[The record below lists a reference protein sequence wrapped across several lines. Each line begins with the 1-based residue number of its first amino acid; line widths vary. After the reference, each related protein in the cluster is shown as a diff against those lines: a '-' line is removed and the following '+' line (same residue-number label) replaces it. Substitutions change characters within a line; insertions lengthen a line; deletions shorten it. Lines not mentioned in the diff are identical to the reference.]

1 MVFSDEKQ
9 QMETQKVDVNQVF
22 EEALNRA
29 KQDLETKVAR
39 EIVIGLAHQSENF
52 FDLVIAVGSDP
63 RLQKALQLMPFR
75 DLFPAYRGGA
85 RLVTERKPVERK
97 PAKVRPEVLSRV
109 LEALSKGPLSMVE
122 LVSRCGGDGE
132 SKVRAALAGAK
143 REGKVKML
151 GDRRSARYEL
161 LIPRGE

>member
-1 MVFSDEKQ
+1 
-9 QMETQKVDVNQVF
+9 METQKVDVNQTF

-29 KQDLETKVAR
+29 KQDLENKVAR
-39 EIVIGLAHQSENF
+39 ELVTGLAHQSENF
-52 FDLVIAVGSDP
+52 FDLVMAVGSDP
-63 RLQKALQLMPFR
+63 RLKGALMVIPFR
-75 DLFPAYRGGA
+75 DLFPPAYRGGA
-85 RLVTERKPVERK
+85 RPVTERKPVERK

-161 LIPRGE
+161 LNLSGGE